1 MVVAG
6 EGRHARDSARIRR
19 STPVALSKLSAY
31 EGPCASCGAEVQP
44 HPTRPDVY
52 IRRHRATEP
61 VPSDTTIEDWIFDVS
76 LPEATDGCT
85 CDPDGYCEHGH
96 ASWLLRLGLI

>member
-1 MVVAG
+1 M
-6 EGRHARDSARIRR
+6 
-19 STPVALSKLSAY
+19 SKLSTY
-31 EGPCASCGAEVQP
+31 DGPCGSCGAEVQP
-44 HPTRPDVY
+44 LDGCPDVY

-61 VPSDTTIEDWIFDVS
+61 RPSESTIEAWIMDEEY
-76 LPEATDGCT
+76 PEATDGCI